1 MPRRLFQPTARQTNW
16 LLIVGFMSVGYAM
29 YLRYTTLEV
38 PAVALT
44 CQAGLDTWLCLA
56 RRVVNE
62 FFKYNVFGG
71 VALGIAA
78 LNLLRPSIVL
88 LSAGLAMAG
97 LGLVLYNTMLSA
109 YAVTL
114 LALSLARPVV
124 ASD

>member
-1 MPRRLFQPTARQTNW
+1 MRRRLFQPTARQTNW
-16 LLIVGFMSVGYAM
+16 LLIVGFTTVGYALW
-29 YLRYTTLEV
+29 LRYTTLEV

-44 CQAGLDTWLCLA
+44 CQAGLNTWLCLA
-56 RRVVNE
+56 RRVANA
-62 FFKYNVFGG
+62 FFQHNVFGI

-78 LNLLRPSIVL
+78 LNLLRPSLVL

-97 LGLVLYNTMLSA
+97 LGLVLYNTLLSA
-109 YAVTL
+109 YAVAL

>member
-1 MPRRLFQPTARQTNW
+1 MPRRLFGPTARQTNW
-16 LLIVGFMSVGYAM
+16 LLIVAFTAVGWAI

-62 FFKYNVFGG
+62 FHKYSVFGI

-78 LNLLRPSIVL
+78 LNLLRPSLVL

-109 YAVTL
+109 YAVAL

>member
-1 MPRRLFQPTARQTNW
+1 MHRRLFLPTARQTSW
-16 LLIVGFMSVGYAM
+16 LLIVGFTSIGWAT

-62 FFKYNVFGG
+62 FFKYDVFGV

-78 LNLLRPSIVL
+78 LNLLRPSLVL

-109 YAVTL
+109 YAVAL
-114 LALSLARPVV
+114 LTLSLARPVV